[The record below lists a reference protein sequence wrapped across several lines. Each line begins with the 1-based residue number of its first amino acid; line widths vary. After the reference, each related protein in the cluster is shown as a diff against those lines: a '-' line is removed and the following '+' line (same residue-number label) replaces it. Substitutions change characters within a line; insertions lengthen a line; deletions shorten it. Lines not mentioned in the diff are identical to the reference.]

1 MLLRTLLGFIL
12 YGCCFMVFAHKA
24 SDSYLTLIVSADK
37 ISGQWDIALRDLD
50 FAIGL
55 DSNDD
60 SAITWKELRNKHDAV
75 TAYAFNHLQ
84 IFSGKSPCR
93 IKPTQYLVDNHTDG
107 AYAVLQFDV
116 GCPAL
121 LTEMGIN
128 YTLFF
133 DLDPQH
139 RGLLRVE
146 YKGATHTAVLSPT
159 LSRQSIELARVKS
172 GTVFL
177 QYLHEGVWHIWT
189 GYDHILFLLSLLL
202 PAVLYRQAGLWR
214 PALRFRPVLTEVI
227 KIVTAFTIAHS
238 ITLSLATLGVIS
250 LPTRWVES
258 AIAASVILAALNN
271 LYPLIDKK
279 LWLVAF
285 GFGLIHGL
293 GFANVLKDLGLPQ
306 NMLLLTLLAFNLGV
320 ELGQLAIVTGF
331 LPVAYWLRHTQSYR
345 KVVFTLGSVLIAML
359 AFVWLLERSLN
370 ISLIN

>member
-1 MLLRTLLGFIL
+1 MLLRALLGFIL
-12 YGCCFMVFAHKA
+12 YGCCLSVFAHKA
-24 SDSYLTLIVSADK
+24 SDSYLTIVVSADK
-37 ISGQWDIALRDLD
+37 VSGQWDIALRDLD

-55 DSNDD
+55 DTNDD
-60 SAITWKELRNKHDAV
+60 SAITWKELRNKHKAI
-75 TAYAFNHLQ
+75 TTYAFTHLQ
-84 IFSGKSPCR
+84 IFAGESPCL
-93 IKPTQYLVDNHTDG
+93 IKPTQHLVDNHTDG
-107 AYAVLQFDV
+107 AYSVLQFDID
-116 GCPAL
+116 CPKL
-121 LTEMGIN
+121 LTEIGIN

-159 LSRQSIELARVKS
+159 RNNQKIELAQVKS

-177 QYLHEGVWHIWT
+177 QYLHEGIWHIWT

-202 PAVLYRQAGLWR
+202 PAVLYRQAGQWKPAIRFR
-214 PALRFRPVLTEVI
+214 PALLEVV

-238 ITLSLATLGVIS
+238 ITLSLATLEVIS
-250 LPTRWVES
+250 LPSRWVES

-271 LYPLIDKK
+271 LYPLISRK

-331 LPVAYWLRHTQSYR
+331 LPVAFWLRQTQCYR
-345 KVVFTLGSVLIAML
+345 QVVFTFGSALIAML
-359 AFVWLLERSLN
+359 AFIWLLERSLN
-370 ISLIN
+370 LTLIN